1 MSADDL
7 LTILRVVL
15 LWAVSIGVVTVLV
28 QRLLR
33 RASIVVQICLVVV
46 ATVGVLVAGMVSAFN
61 AMFIS
66 AHDLEVM
73 WYILAIAS
81 VVALVVAVVLGLGV
95 ARNTNRLIGAARRIG
110 RGETVAPQGKMSS
123 ELGALAAEL
132 QSTSEKLEES
142 RRREGAVEQARRE
155 LVSWVSH
162 DLRTPL
168 ASMRAMTE
176 ALEDGVVTD
185 VSGYHRKIIAQ
196 ADQMA
201 VLVNDLLELS
211 KIQAGTLELNAER
224 LDLYDLVSDAI
235 ADLAPLAERRNIT
248 INGDRVRSTLAAA
261 DAASLARAVR
271 NVILNAIIYSREGST
286 VGIAV
291 SGDTGWVTIVVED
304 ECGGIAP
311 EDLPRLFTTGWQKE
325 PGRRK
330 SQFSGAGVGLS
341 MVAGIVH
348 AHQGTV
354 DVENAGEGC
363 RFTLRLPAPTV
374 LADAAAPVAVPGAAV
389 PAGAVPGAATKANIA
404 TVGQGDPS

>member
-1 MSADDL
+1 
-7 LTILRVVL
+7 
-15 LWAVSIGVVTVLV
+15 
-28 QRLLR
+28 
-33 RASIVVQICLVVV
+33 
-46 ATVGVLVAGMVSAFN
+46 
-61 AMFIS
+61 
-66 AHDLEVM
+66 
-73 WYILAIAS
+73 
-81 VVALVVAVVLGLGV
+81 
-95 ARNTNRLIGAARRIG
+95 
-110 RGETVAPQGKMSS
+110 
-123 ELGALAAEL
+123 
-132 QSTSEKLEES
+132 LEES
-142 RRREGAVEQARRE
+142 RLREAAVEHARRE

-291 SGDTGWVTIVVED
+291 RGDARWVTIVVED

-311 EDLPRLFTTGWQKE
+311 GDLPRLFITGWQKE

-330 SQFSGAGVGLS
+330 SPLSGAGVGLS

-363 RFTLRLPAPTV
+363 RFTLRLPAPV
-374 LADAAAPVAVPGAAV
+374 ALADAAAPVAVPRAAIPAA
-389 PAGAVPGAATKANIA
+389 PAGAVPAAAPKANIA
-404 TVGQGDPS
+404 TVSQGDPS